1 MRPDEQLLL
10 LANSNAGT
18 HHDLSLVIFFL
29 SSNPA
34 PKASRSFW

>member
-18 HHDLSLVIFFL
+18 HHDLSLVIFFV